1 MIWPTKSVIL
11 INSFP
16 KFVDFLNQSDYDI
29 IHCSNEPDIL
39 VNIALC
45 SNKKVIHD
53 SHDVMSMCYTVSWE
67 QNALEYISNTKSD
80 GLVFVS
86 PLCTEYAVKR
96 YNIPENKYLILENY
110 IIEHMKPQIY

>member
-1 MIWPTKSVIL
+1 
-11 INSFP
+11 
-16 KFVDFLNQSDYDI
+16 
-29 IHCSNEPDIL
+29 
-39 VNIALC
+39 
-45 SNKKVIHD
+45 
-53 SHDVMSMCYTVSWE
+53 MSMCYTVSWE

-110 IIEHMKPQIY
+110 IIEHMKPQIYYERLSKTDGGIHAVYTGKSWKRGNPTGTWKITGSDWQITGFIFISIQDVM